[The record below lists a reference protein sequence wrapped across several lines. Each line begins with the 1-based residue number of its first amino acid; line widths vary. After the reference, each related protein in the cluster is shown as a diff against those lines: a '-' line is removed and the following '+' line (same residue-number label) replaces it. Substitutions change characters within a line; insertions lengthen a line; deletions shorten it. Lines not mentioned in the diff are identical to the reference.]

1 MKVANLAGRLTI
13 ITGGGA
19 VDVERESN
27 GEFDADPQAIYERWD
42 MFTEWAAN
50 TDLDGAGSACNPL
63 DLRAPSPWPRQIF
76 AMGFNYRMHA
86 REFGTKIA
94 AGLPPVFTK
103 FASSVIGPYG
113 SVTLPEGNVD

>member
-50 TDLDGAGSACNPL
+50 TDLDGVGSACNPP

-86 REFGTKIA
+86 RDPRGANPISSARPDEFA
-94 AGLPPVFTK
+94 PCM
-103 FASSVIGPYG
+103 
-113 SVTLPEGNVD
+113 